1 MADRILDLK
10 QIPERDISDAGYDWY
25 LHQEYLVADAI
36 ILEPEEVDNYVRIA
50 EEAIDLFNETVD
62 RIIGA
67 ADWDKFAFPI
77 LMREMIQH
85 SWDRRDVHLIA
96 RFDLSGGILGMQS
109 KIYELNADTPTMLP
123 ETAIFQPLFKDQLR
137 RSDFVQFNK
146 LRLELIKTLKGLVQ
160 AYPHRNKT
168 LLVTSLG
175 YEEDVLNAKVIVE
188 IAEEA
193 GFEAEYSDLENVVF
207 EDDGVYLDFDDESD
221 MRYDYMFKLVPWEF
235 IMYEEPELLEILH
248 RLQMED
254 LLYIMN
260 PAYTALMQSKA
271 ILPYISANFTE
282 DFILKS
288 SFNAEDFK
296 GEPHVEKVV
305 FGRLG
310 ENVKILD
317 KSGSSVASNDGDYGA
332 YEKIYQAFSPLYQD
346 DDGDY
351 YQPGIYVVDTN
362 AAAISFRRCDNIIIS
377 DDSEF
382 IPHLIDQS

>member
-1 MADRILDLK
+1 MADRIIDLK
-10 QIPERDISDAGYDWY
+10 QIPERDISNAGYDWY
-25 LHQEYLVADAI
+25 LHQEYLVTDAI
-36 ILEPEEVDNYVRIA
+36 VLEPEEVDNYVRIA

-62 RIIGA
+62 RILGV

-85 SWDRRDVHLIA
+85 SWERRDVHLIG

-123 ETAIFQPLFKDQLR
+123 ETSVFQPLFKEQIR

-146 LRLELIKTLKGLVQ
+146 LRIELVNTFKSLAK
-160 AYPHRNKT
+160 AYPHRAKT
-168 LLVTSLG
+168 ILVTSLG
-175 YEEDVLNAKVIVE
+175 YEEDVLNANVIVE

-193 GFEAEYSDLENVVF
+193 GFEAQYSDLENVVF

-254 LLYIMN
+254 LVYIMN

-271 ILPYISANFTE
+271 ILPYISANFE
-282 DFILKS
+282 EEFILKS
-288 SFNAEDFK
+288 SFNKEDFK

-310 ENVKILD
+310 ENIKIID
-317 KSGSSVASNDGDYGA
+317 KSGGSVASNDGDFGEF
-332 YEKIYQAFSPLYQD
+332 EKIYQAFSPLYQD

-351 YQPGIYVVDTN
+351 YQPGIYVVDTH
-362 AAAISFRRCDNIIIS
+362 AAALSFRRCDNIIIN